1 MPASMPERLAV
12 AVLLVTAV
20 GIASADEGTIRKNL
34 AERLPNLPKIDE
46 VTKTPVPG
54 LWELRMGTEVM
65 YTDAAGA
72 YLIDGQIMDL
82 RAKANL
88 TQQRIDK
95 LTQIDFATLPLADAI
110 VWKQGSGAR
119 KLVVFA
125 DPNCGY
131 CKRFERDLTN
141 VKDVTVYTFLY
152 PILGPDSSE
161 KSRAIWCAKDRTKAW
176 RGWML
181 DSNAPPEVQGA
192 CDAGAL
198 DRNLSLGRKHKVNG
212 TPALVFESG
221 RRVPGAVSAAEVEK
235 MLVAGKDK
243 DGAAR

>member
-1 MPASMPERLAV
+1 MPRSIIAALLLSA
-12 AVLLVTAV
+12 AAGTVL
-20 GIASADEGTIRKNL
+20 ADEATIRKNL

-46 VTKTPVPG
+46 VTKTPVPN

-65 YTDAAGA
+65 YTDATGA
-72 YLIDGQIMDL
+72 YLIDGQIIDL
-82 RAKANL
+82 KSKANL

-95 LTQIDFATLPLADAI
+95 LTQIDFAALPLNDAI
-110 VWKQGSGAR
+110 AWKQGSGAR

-131 CKRFERDLTN
+131 CKRFERDLSN

-152 PILGPDSSE
+152 PILGPDSNE
-161 KSRAIWCAKDRTKAW
+161 KSRAIWCAKDRAKAW
-176 RGWML
+176 RAWMV
-181 DSNAPPEVQGA
+181 DGNAPPEVQGA
-192 CDAGAL
+192 CDANTVI

-221 RRVPGAVSAAEVEK
+221 KRVPGAVSAAEVEK